1 MRIMS
6 LITAVVVVAVLYLIV
21 FERDAVR
28 QVASG
33 ASPTILWDA
42 SKDTPMV
49 NDVVV
54 EDKTAKTET
63 PVEAPSERQLIKVVA
78 MKSTARELDRAVV
91 LRGQTEAARSVVLRS
106 ETSGQVINQPLRKGH
121 VVGAGETLCELD
133 PGTREANL
141 ADAIARLKEAEA
153 RVPET
158 QARQDE
164 AKARLEEAKINFNAA
179 DKLAQGGFASETR
192 VAPT

>member
-1 MRIMS
+1 
-6 LITAVVVVAVLYLIV
+6 
-21 FERDAVR
+21 
-28 QVASG
+28 
-33 ASPTILWDA
+33 
-42 SKDTPMV
+42 
-49 NDVVV
+49 
-54 EDKTAKTET
+54 
-63 PVEAPSERQLIKVVA
+63 
-78 MKSTARELDRAVV
+78 MKSTAREIDSAVV

-106 ETSGQVINQPLRKGH
+106 ETSGQVISQPLRKGH
-121 VVGAGETLCELD
+121 VVAAGETLCELD

-141 ADAIARLKEAEA
+141 ADTIARLKEAEA

-192 VAPT
+192 VASTQAAVRSAEAAVESAKAGFDATSSRINPPKPPLRRTKRD